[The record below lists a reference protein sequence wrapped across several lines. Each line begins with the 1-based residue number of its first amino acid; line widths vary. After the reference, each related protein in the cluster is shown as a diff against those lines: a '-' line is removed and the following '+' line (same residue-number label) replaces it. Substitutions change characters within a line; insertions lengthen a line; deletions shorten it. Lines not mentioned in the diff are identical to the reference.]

1 MADFQQTNFHDAT
14 PTLMAQDPRGQSIRS
29 VAYYRAHLEQ
39 TPEPRINRQ
48 IYNPNGHLSAGWDP
62 RLWAM
67 QGQPNLTM
75 VYALSGEPL
84 LSSSV
89 DAGWKA
95 RLPGA
100 RGELRLEW
108 DGRQHQRQIE
118 YDNLLRPIAIS
129 EQAVNA
135 ASVATERMVYADGR
149 AEYSSHNQ
157 CGRLIRHDDT
167 AGCLHLDEYNLAG
180 TRLSE
185 SRQFMNELSVAN
197 WPERLTDRDSK
208 LEAESETSHWRFN
221 ALGSLVTQTDAR
233 GNQRLSGY
241 DVAGQLTQL
250 TLKREHLPDKTLLRN
265 RYYSVSGQIEHE
277 TAGNGVTTTR
287 RYDTQ
292 SDHLVQLTS
301 SRCDHILQNLAYT
314 YDPVGNIT
322 RIRDSATAIRYFRN
336 QRTDPANHYRYDSL
350 SQLIEASGR
359 ESVTAGL
366 GPVLRASQST
376 VTSTYKQTFSYDRA
390 GNLHTLVHEGL
401 RGYTRKMVTE
411 LSSNRSLPEPQTGE
425 PDFINSFDSNGNL
438 LILSPGAQAMRW
450 DSRNQLSEVI
460 HVIRHD
466 EHNDDELYRYDGHGQ
481 RLRKVLRHKTKSASL
496 TSEVRYLPGLEVH
509 YTGNDEVRHV
519 ITVDS
524 GNCNARALHWQKTPP
539 DNIAN
544 DQIRYSLGDHLGSC
558 ALELDEDAALISQE
572 GYYAFG
578 GTAWWLAR
586 SDAEASYKSI
596 RYSGKERDATGLY
609 YYGLRYYAPWL
620 QRWINPDP
628 AGDID
633 GFNRYRMV
641 QNNPLRFKD
650 SQGLAP
656 VEPANEFERKMLAA
670 GQAILY
676 RRANELPEDQRREFQ
691 NDFSAM
697 IDFTKNAISALTGPD
712 LTPSTQE
719 KLKNIFGPSMDG
731 EHLNIAANAARK
743 KLKKV
748 LRGALKDQAK
758 GDRFIFT
765 ENNPLKPGQR
775 AHREKSTSEGVNA
788 IYLNLKGRQQSPPR
802 NAAIMFHELSHVH
815 AKTKDFW
822 YLFADSSQGDTAE
835 EIDANINAALGKSL
849 LIATAGPD
857 ISKVKT
863 KNKPAFRKHIVR
875 AQKEHGSPVSQ
886 AWNAQIAITT
896 HNADSLSA
904 LVLQFRP
911 RAAH

>member
-336 QRTDPANHYRYDSL
+336 QRTDPANHYRYDTL

-411 LSSNRSLPEPQTGE
+411 LSSNRSLPEPQAGE

-438 LILSPGAQAMRW
+438 LILSPGAQAMHW

-481 RLRKVLRHKTKSASL
+481 RLRKVLRHKTKSARL

-650 SQGLAP
+650 SQGLTP
-656 VEPANEFERKMLAA
+656 VEPMNEMEQEMVAA
-670 GQAILY
+670 GQEILY
-676 RRANELPEDQRREFQ
+676 RRADDLPEEQSREFES
-691 NDFSAM
+691 DFSAM
-697 IDFTKNAISALTGPD
+697 IDFTNNAILSLSEP
-712 LTPSTQE
+712 
-719 KLKNIFGPSMDG
+719 KLSR
-731 EHLNIAANAARK
+731 ETRK
-743 KLKKV
+743 KLRNIYGQKKSKQY
-748 LRGALKDQAK
+748 LKFAAREAKGKLENILSGALEDYVN
-758 GDRFIFT
+758 GDRFVFT
-765 ENNPLKPGQR
+765 ANNQNYPSERAFSNPLETK
-775 AHREKSTSEGVNA
+775 ANKSIYVNVKAREQSE
-788 IYLNLKGRQQSPPR
+788 IYRVGT
-802 NAAIMFHELSHVH
+802 IFHELSHVH
-815 AKTKDFW
+815 AETHDYWDLFSASSRNDTKETSDAT
-822 YLFADSSQGDTAE
+822 LKEDIEESLRIAENTPDLSEIGDRQ
-835 EIDANINAALGKSL
+835 
-849 LIATAGPD
+849 
-857 ISKVKT
+857 
-863 KNKPAFRKHIVR
+863 KNSIQEHVR
-875 AQKEHGSPVSQ
+875 LAQETHQTSEHQ
-886 AWNAQIAITT
+886 AWAAQIAITT
-896 HNADSLSA
+896 HNADSLTA
-904 LVLQFRP
+904 LVLQFRS
-911 RAAH
+911 R